1 MFKLVGLCLL
11 AGVLLAGMLFP
22 AAGGLG
28 LVSNQAS
35 DTVDSVS
42 TELVEG
48 QLPLVTTMTNAD
60 GTPMAWL
67 YDQYR
72 VPVTPE
78 QIAPAMKAAIIGI
91 EDRRFFDH
99 QGVDWKGTTRALVT
113 NQLKNEVVQGGSTLT
128 MQYVKNYLLYVVA
141 QNEADRARVTEQ
153 TPARK
158 LREIRIAT
166 ELESQLDKEDILA
179 RYLNI
184 VFFGNNAYGVQAAA
198 STYFNTTSDKLTV
211 AQSALLAG
219 MVKST
224 TQFDPVRHPEEAIKR
239 RNVVIDS
246 MAEIGSISRDA
257 AEQAKAEPLGVV
269 NPLHT
274 LPNGCVGAGPA
285 AGFYCKYV
293 LNYLAAAGISEEQL
307 KRGGYVI
314 KTSMDPRATD
324 IAKHAAEDQVPKTI
338 NGIANTMAIVLPGK
352 DRHRVVT
359 LVANRDFGLDKG
371 AGQTSYALPS
381 DTSKFGAGSIY
392 KIFTAAAA
400 LEKGMG
406 INWELDTPDTYVS
419 PTCPKDSGKPYTVKN
434 GGEGYKDKYT
444 MQDALATS
452 PNTAFVKLIESVGVA
467 PTVDMASRL
476 GMRQAMNGINR
487 SGDPLKSGEK
497 SRGQE
502 AKDQNQCSFT
512 LGPGPTGALEL
523 ANVGAT
529 LMSGGTWCPPTPV
542 ESVADVRT
550 GKAIPIKES
559 PCEQAVAE
567 GLANTLAIGL
577 SKDHTMGTATTAA
590 RTAGWDRPMIGKT
603 GTSQLHQSAG
613 FVGATP
619 QYAGAV
625 LTFADGNNPQGIC
638 DGDPPRLCGDK
649 GNIFGGRVPAR
660 TWFATMMP
668 LHQSLPVAQLPPPD
682 PVYLDGNQNNAVP
695 NLIGKPFGEAKAIL
709 EAMGYRVAQRPTPNP
724 APKGIVVNQSPLG
737 GALPG
742 FVVTLFVSTGEAPP
756 APQPGD
762 PGRGGGGGGGGGGGP
777 PGGGGGAPGTEPI
790 APGTQPVAPGANP
803 VDPIDPGT
811 DPVNPGTDPIDPGRE
826 PVPPGTGL
834 VPGPGFGD

>member
-1 MFKLVGLCLL
+1 VRAPSALLKLVAVFRLVGLCIL

-42 TELVEG
+42 AELVEG
-48 QLPLVTTMTNAD
+48 ELPLVTTMTNAD

-72 VPVTPE
+72 VPVNPD
-78 QIAPAMKAAIIGI
+78 QIAPAMKAAIIAI
-91 EDRRFFDH
+91 EDRRFFEH

-141 QNEADRARVTEQ
+141 HDEADRARVTEQ

-166 ELESQLDKEDILA
+166 QLESQLSKEDILA

-184 VFFGNNAYGVQAAA
+184 VFFGNNAYGVRAAA
-198 STYFNTTSDKLTV
+198 STYFGTAPEKLTV

-224 TQFDPVRHPEEAIKR
+224 TQFDPVRHPEEALKR

-246 MAEIGSISRDA
+246 MAEIGSIGRDA

-285 AGFYCKYV
+285 AGFFCKYV
-293 LNYLAAAGISEEQL
+293 LNYLAASGISEEQL
-307 KRGGYVI
+307 KHGGYVI
-314 KTSMDPRATD
+314 KTTMDPRATD
-324 IAKHAAEDQVPKTI
+324 LAKRAAEDQVPKALD
-338 NGIANTMAIVLPGK
+338 GIANTMAIVQPGK
-352 DRHRVVT
+352 DRHRVIA
-359 LVANRDFGLDKG
+359 LVANRDFGLDRR

-381 DTSKFGAGSIY
+381 ETSKFGAGSIY

-406 INWELDTPDTYVS
+406 INWELDTPDQYVS
-419 PTCPKDSGKPYTVKN
+419 PTCPRDNGKPYTVKN

-476 GMRQAMNGINR
+476 GMRQAMNGITR
-487 SGDPLKSGEK
+487 SGEPLKPGEK

-529 LMSGGTWCPPTPV
+529 LMSGGTWCPPSPI
-542 ESVADVRT
+542 ESVTDART
-550 GKAIPIKES
+550 GKAIPVKQD

-567 GLANTLAIGL
+567 GLANTLVTGL
-577 SKDHTMGTATTAA
+577 SKDHTMGTATNAA
-590 RTAGWDRPMIGKT
+590 RMAGWDRPMLGKT

-660 TWFATMMP
+660 TWFATMKP
-668 LHQSLPVAQLPPPD
+668 LHEALPVAPLPPPD
-682 PVYLDGNQNNAVP
+682 PIYLDGNPNSAVP
-695 NLIGKPFGEAKAIL
+695 NVIGMAYDDGKVIL
-709 EAMGYRVAQRPTPNP
+709 EGKGYRVAQRSTPNG
-724 APKGIVVNQSPLG
+724 APKGTVVNQSPLG

-756 APQPGD
+756 PPQQPGD
-762 PGRGGGGGGGGGGGP
+762 PGHGGGGGGGP
-777 PGGGGGAPGTEPI
+777 GPPGAGGTTEPTPTPGTEPI
-790 APGTQPVAPGANP
+790 PTEIFPV
-803 VDPIDPGT
+803 
-811 DPVNPGTDPIDPGRE
+811 
-826 PVPPGTGL
+826 
-834 VPGPGFGD
+834 PGFGF